1 MAAANGRR
9 IGTSIRTRISRRRW
23 WNLDNEKKD
32 QKEEEWWWRCDTTRH
47 EDVQQPSRRALVPS
61 LGLPLADLVCSV
73 RPADMFAIG
82 QERKQKEKD
91 EVEDQSDDD
100 DDDNAA
106 AAAAVAAA
114 EEEEGDVFGKNW

>member
-1 MAAANGRR
+1 MITRR
-9 IGTSIRTRISRRRW
+9 RTRRKRSGGGGA
-23 WNLDNEKKD
+23 
-32 QKEEEWWWRCDTTRH
+32 TRHVH

-106 AAAAVAAA
+106 AVAAAAA